1 MISKPTKNSNK
12 VELHPKNADGSIMHD
27 MAVEKLKEAISLGE
41 LKLPELMK
49 LLTKETSAEKQSAEQ
64 SEDNELPIGWKIV
77 DCDNT

>member
-1 MISKPTKNSNK
+1 MLISKPTKNSNK

-49 LLTKETSAEKQSAEQ
+49 LLTKENSAEKQLAEQ
-64 SEDNELPIGWKIV
+64 STNNELPIGWKIV
-77 DCDNT
+77 DYNS

>member
-1 MISKPTKNSNK
+1 LISKPTKNSNK